1 MIRQTNSGVWSKM
14 LSGIIPKL
22 RSELRARTIEG
33 DFIDLE
39 YTIADVIRG
48 NIVIV
53 GPGCTIERIEYRDQI
68 TVHPEAKV
76 GKVEKISD

>member
-1 MIRQTNSGVWSKM
+1 M

-53 GPGCTIERIEYRDQI
+53 EVRLYYRTDR
-68 TVHPEAKV
+68 V
-76 GKVEKISD
+76 S